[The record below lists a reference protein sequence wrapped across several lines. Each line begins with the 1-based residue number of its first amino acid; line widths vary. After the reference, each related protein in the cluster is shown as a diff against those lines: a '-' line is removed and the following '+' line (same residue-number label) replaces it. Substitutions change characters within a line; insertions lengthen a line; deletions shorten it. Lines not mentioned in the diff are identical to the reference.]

1 MMIGIAVWLNIM
13 DDDVI
18 VVYVYAVIVIYVY
31 DIRNKKQ
38 LQMNECLDFLLF
50 FYYGYTFW

>member
-1 MMIGIAVWLNIM
+1 MIGIAVWLNIM

-31 DIRNKKQ
+31 DIRKSNCK
-38 LQMNECLDFLLF
+38 
-50 FYYGYTFW
+50 